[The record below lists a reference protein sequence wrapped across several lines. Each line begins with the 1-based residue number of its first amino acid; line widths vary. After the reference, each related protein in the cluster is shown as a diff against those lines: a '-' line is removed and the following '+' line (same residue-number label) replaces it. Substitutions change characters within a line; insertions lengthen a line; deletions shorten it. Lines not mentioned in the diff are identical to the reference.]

1 MSMDSNEPELDA
13 LAAKIDTISED
24 ALKQEGSLLLSRL
37 GGRLGA
43 DLTALRQNGKSLGA
57 FLLER
62 FPDKYSLVKTGIHNN
77 VLMIVDASNSA
88 LAAAI
93 QAPDSKLAYAVTKSF
108 QHPRYN
114 KHFWAAFSVPPTK
127 KYRYLDSNSLLFRE
141 SDEENI
147 SSSEIEVK
155 NELIPDADAEDRD
168 DLINR
173 SITRWIEE
181 NKLDQSKFLRPA
193 PISSIHAQTFSGRS
207 MLTALIEALDKR
219 QLQSTSLSLDVVQTL
234 INKKM

>member
-1 MSMDSNEPELDA
+1 MTDSNEPELDA
-13 LAAKIDTISED
+13 LAARIDAISEE
-24 ALKQEGSLLLSRL
+24 ALKQDGSLLLSRL

-62 FPDKYSLVKTGIHNN
+62 FPDKYSLIKTGIHNN
-77 VLMIVDASNSA
+77 VLMIVDASDSA

-93 QAPDSKLAYAVTKSF
+93 SAPDSNSVYAVPKSF

-127 KYRYLDSNSLLFRE
+127 KYRYVDLNTLLFRE
-141 SDEENI
+141 SDEDNK

-155 NELIPDADAEDRD
+155 IELIPAADAEDRD

-181 NKLDQSKFLRPA
+181 NKLDHSKFLRPT
-193 PISSIHAQTFSGRS
+193 PISPIHPQVFSGRS
-207 MLTALIEALDKR
+207 VLTALIEVLDKR

-234 INKKM
+234 INKKI